1 MKKSTQKWLGIG
13 LIIAVLFFSGALLVM
28 LLTDEA
34 VEEDG
39 QRGDVEQP
47 HAFAPPAELTDA
59 PFGSGIIH
67 PTRRPEEG

>member
-34 VEEDG
+34 VEENG
-39 QRGDVEQP
+39 QRGDVERGY
-47 HAFAPPAELTDA
+47 ASGPPAEVIDA
-59 PFGSGIIH
+59 PFG
-67 PTRRPEEG
+67 